1 MKILSFT
8 DMHESL
14 TALNRLKKDSKKA
27 DVIVCCG
34 DISIFEGGL
43 EFMMEEL
50 SAIKKEIIV
59 VHGNHEDEKN
69 MKRLCKAKNVHFIHK
84 NKKEIDDVL
93 FIGYGGGGFDFEDPK
108 FEKMIP
114 KFEKWIKDSKSKK
127 VVLVTHAPP
136 YGTKLD
142 DLYGESVGNISFR
155 EFLIKG
161 KVDMM
166 LCGHLHE
173 NFNKKDILNKTII
186 INAGPNGKIITI

>member
-1 MKILSFT
+1 MKLLAFT

-14 TALNRLKKDSKKA
+14 TALNRVKKKSKNV
-27 DVIVCCG
+27 DVVVCCG

-50 SAIKKEIIV
+50 SKIKKEIIV

-84 NKKEIDDVL
+84 NKKKIGDIL
-93 FIGYGGGGFDFEDPK
+93 FIGYGGGGFDLEDPE
-108 FEKMIP
+108 FEGMTNTFK
-114 KFEKWIKDSKSKK
+114 KWIKESKSKK
-127 VVLVTHAPP
+127 VILITHAPP
-136 YGTKLD
+136 HDTKLD

-155 EFLIKG
+155 EFLINE
-161 KVDMM
+161 KVDIM

-173 NFNKKDILNKTII
+173 NFNKKDKLKETVL
-186 INAGPNGKIITI
+186 INPGPDGKIINI